1 MEIINTNKKQKIE
14 TVIAEMMLSS
24 TLNGKELVKEYL
36 KAQEKLERNESL
48 SAAESIKLL
57 GLIKSTI
64 EDYKEEISGLKKSK
78 KEIRVAN
85 FLLKITSIFL
95 GEEGLVYRNY
105 ATASQTSIQNI
116 FPNLEKVEQA
126 VEDTKDNL
134 DTEKVVN
141 TILAYKELVKY
152 SHLMDSANS
161 KPEQLSS
168 ESAEDIEQISQE
180 LEKTQVKINQLT
192 SKSSRGG
199 QYGFRK
205 K

>member
-85 FLLKITSIFL
+85 FLL
-95 GEEGLVYRNY
+95 
-105 ATASQTSIQNI
+105 
-116 FPNLEKVEQA
+116 
-126 VEDTKDNL
+126 
-134 DTEKVVN
+134 
-141 TILAYKELVKY
+141 
-152 SHLMDSANS
+152 
-161 KPEQLSS
+161 
-168 ESAEDIEQISQE
+168 
-180 LEKTQVKINQLT
+180 
-192 SKSSRGG
+192 
-199 QYGFRK
+199 
-205 K
+205 

>member
-1 MEIINTNKKQKIE
+1 MEITDKSKAKKLE
-14 TVIAEMMLSS
+14 TLIDEMMLSP
-24 TLNGKELVKEYL
+24 TPNGKELVKVYIEI
-36 KAQEKLERNESL
+36 QEKLERKESL
-48 SAAESIKLL
+48 SAMESIKLL
-57 GLIKSTI
+57 ELVKLTI
-64 EDYKEEISGLKKSK
+64 GEYKEKISGLKK
-78 KEIRVAN
+78 N
-85 FLLKITSIFL
+85 LLILTITNNILKVL
-95 GEEGLVYRNY
+95 GLLQGNKGAIDRNY

-192 SKSSRGG
+192 SKASRGG
-199 QYGFRK
+199 QYGIRK